1 MLCSTISIKMHLHN
15 FAFSLQF
22 GIRVYIP
29 RSILYLRLILI
40 CIIKI
45 VVHLACQKA
54 KRWVTE
60 QRMQSPIFVLFC
72 FLDLAIRFCPL
83 LYQNLHFSNS
93 YKEHHLATQVL
104 ILVLKLLLL
113 SYSLSLGIRNLTLL
127 LIWLQI
133 VIYDLWYMIDTIDL
147 WFMIYYDHDLWY
159 MIYRMEIFVFTIISL
174 QSINYSRI
182 YISIFQSISDWE
194 YD

>member
-1 MLCSTISIKMHLHN
+1 MLCSTISIKMHIHD

-133 VIYDLWYMIDTIDL
+133 MIYDLWYMIDMIWFIIYDWYDRFMLYDL
-147 WFMIYYDHDLWY
+147 LWSWFMIYDLQNGKICFY
-159 MIYRMEIFVFTIISL
+159 YYLPSKHKL
-174 QSINYSRI
+174 
-182 YISIFQSISDWE
+182 
-194 YD
+194 